1 MLTIFGLWFP
11 GLLQGNPGS
20 ANYQHKVLFIRQ
32 ATHDPAHPPPT
43 IPSPQLRSLFLAAS
57 QKLHHKQFYEI
68 C

>member
-11 GLLQGNPGS
+11 GLLRGNPGS

-32 ATHDPAHPPPT
+32 ATHDPAATPPP
-43 IPSPQLRSLFLAAS
+43 PLHQLRSLFLAAS